1 MRIIKIIERIISS
14 TIRSN
19 RNPDICILFRAP
31 IAVLRNISPDILT
44 ASQKTCRLDGT
55 FLTVW
60 KAPLGFFDDTVMEN
74 IRLGRRGATD
84 EEVRAAA
91 EAANCGEF
99 IRRLPRSSFLWGG
112 ILHGCFCRR
121 PWALI
126 PP

>member
-31 IAVLRNISPDILT
+31 IAVLGNISPDILT
-44 ASQKTCRLDGT
+44 AGQKTCWLDGT

>member
-31 IAVLRNISPDILT
+31 IAVLGNISPDILT
-44 ASQKTCRLDGT
+44 AGQKTCWLDGT

-84 EEVRAAA
+84 EDVRAAA

-99 IRRLPRSSFLWGG
+99 IRRLPRSSFLWDG

>member
-31 IAVLRNISPDILT
+31 IAVLGNISPDILT
-44 ASQKTCRLDGT
+44 SGQKTCWLDGT

>member
-31 IAVLRNISPDILT
+31 IAVLGNISPDILT
-44 ASQKTCRLDGT
+44 AGQKTCWLDGT

-84 EEVRAAA
+84 EDVRAAT

-112 ILHGCFCRR
+112 IRHGCFCRR

>member
-31 IAVLRNISPDILT
+31 IAVLRNISLDILK
-44 ASQKTCRLDGT
+44 AGQKTCRLDGT

-74 IRLGRRGATD
+74 IRLGRRDATD

-112 ILHGCFCRR
+112 ILHGCFCHR

>member
-31 IAVLRNISPDILT
+31 IAVLGNISPDILT
-44 ASQKTCRLDGT
+44 AGQKTCWLDGT

-74 IRLGRRGATD
+74 ICLGRRGATD
-84 EEVRAAA
+84 EDVRAAA

-112 ILHGCFCRR
+112 ILHGYFCRR
-121 PWALI
+121 SWALI

>member
-31 IAVLRNISPDILT
+31 IAVLGNISPDILT
-44 ASQKTCRLDGT
+44 AGQKTCWLDGT

-60 KAPLGFFDDTVMEN
+60 KAPLGFFVDTVMEN

-84 EEVRAAA
+84 EDVRAAT

-99 IRRLPRSSFLWGG
+99 IRRLPRSSFLWCG

>member
-1 MRIIKIIERIISS
+1 M
-14 TIRSN
+14 
-19 RNPDICILFRAP
+19 
-31 IAVLRNISPDILT
+31 LRNISPDILT
-44 ASQKTCRLDGT
+44 AGQKTCRLDGT
-55 FLTVW
+55 FLTVQ

-91 EAANCGEF
+91 EAAANCGEF

-112 ILHGCFCRR
+112 ILHGYFCRR

>member
-1 MRIIKIIERIISS
+1 MLLSMA
-14 TIRSN
+14 
-19 RNPDICILFRAP
+19 PYICIWLAVRDL
-31 IAVLRNISPDILT
+31 IAAALDWTEARSIARYGWMAFAFAVAGILLYF
-44 ASQKTCRLDGT
+44 AGLM
-55 FLTVW
+55 

-112 ILHGCFCRR
+112 ILHGCFCHR